1 MNGSIGSKASI
12 DETRLKNILLML
24 SMKSGSKEVSKDA
37 QRFIL
42 RKDPIQLSDIET
54 LAVLCALSR
63 ADESFANGML
73 EGLKPLGP
81 NLNYDSYYVDITVA
95 CTQNHTLAENL
106 VTKMVQTPWFNELVW
121 QYDRKKL
128 FDLYLSHSERME

>member
-1 MNGSIGSKASI
+1 MSGSIGSKASI

-42 RKDPIQLSDIET
+42 RKDLVQLSDIET
-54 LAVLCALSR
+54 LAVLCGLSR

-73 EGLKPLGP
+73 KGIIPVGP
-81 NLNYDSYYVDITVA
+81 NLKYDPYYVDVTVA
-95 CTQNHTLAENL
+95 CTQNHTLVENL
-106 VTKMVQTPWFNELVW
+106 VTKMVQMPWFNELVW
-121 QYDRKKL
+121 QYDRKRL
-128 FDLYLSHSERME
+128 FDLYLSHSGRME